1 MIPFKI
7 PAKPS
12 IDLKEKKPDAR
23 RFSVIPLRAMHD
35 KRLTRGDI
43 INLIGLCSYCS
54 PNGFTFVSHFT
65 IAKLRGVTTPGVS
78 RTLKK
83 LEKLGYFEQV
93 RKGYTAL
100 RGSLKRV
107 IYDEEIDLR
116 TQESNSGISIES
128 IINREEETMKR
139 AVKKEAV
146 KVAAKQKDI
155 KQTGSDTGI
164 TFEEALL
171 AVSQYIKNDAD
182 LLKLESLITIGATE
196 AAIISA
202 FKVQAS
208 CRCERKRLI

>member
-1 MIPFKI
+1 MTQFNIPS
-7 PAKPS
+7 KPNIS
-12 IDLKEKKPDAR
+12 LKENKPDAR

-43 INLIGLCSYCS
+43 INLIALCSYCS
-54 PNGFTFVSHFT
+54 PNGFTFVAHST
-65 IAKLRGVTTPGVS
+65 IAKLRGVTTPNVS

-107 IYDEEIDLR
+107 IYDEQIDLR

-128 IINREEETMKR
+128 IINKEEETMKR

-146 KVAAKQKDI
+146 KVATKQKDT
-155 KQTGSDTGI
+155 KQGSGDTGV

-171 AVSQYIKNDAD
+171 VVSHIIKTDSD
-182 LLKLESLITIGATE
+182 LHKLESLISNGATE
-196 AAIISA
+196 SEVIEA
-202 FKVQAS
+202 FKVQALS
-208 CRCERKRLI
+208 M

>member
-12 IDLKEKKPDAR
+12 IGLKEKKPDAR

-35 KRLTRGDI
+35 KKLTRGDL
-43 INLIGLCSYCS
+43 INLIALCSYCS
-54 PNGFTFVSHFT
+54 PNGFTFVAHST
-65 IAKLRGVTTPGVS
+65 IAKLRGVSTPGVS

-107 IYDEEIDLR
+107 IYDEDIDLR
-116 TQESNSGISIES
+116 TQESNSGVSIES

-139 AVKKEAV
+139 AAKKEAG
-146 KVAAKQKDI
+146 KVASKVRDNKQAVI
-155 KQTGSDTGI
+155 DTGI
-164 TFEEALL
+164 TFDQALL
-171 AVSQYIKNDAD
+171 AVSQYVKTDTD
-182 LLKLESLITIGATE
+182 LLKLEHLITNGVTE
-196 AAIISA
+196 AEVIEA
-202 FKVQAS
+202 FKV
-208 CRCERKRLI
+208 